1 MEIFSVDR
9 DGVVDAA
16 VSLGRVTYEY
26 ALDKLY
32 PLVDRLAIQRNVQNP
47 KFYDRLQRDILRR
60 CLMPPITV
68 AFVVDNPKALS
79 ASTIVFQKYVD
90 DNISEGFI
98 LDGIQRLHTLHRAK
112 QESPDI
118 FPLDQALFLNVI
130 LCSSVDN
137 LLYRMITLNNG
148 QKPMS
153 ARHQVEILTSN
164 AFTFDDGAL
173 GFVTEKDRLRL
184 RPGIFKRADFELAYM
199 AYLSNS
205 TAIDSQKLIQ
215 EKLDDLLASKILNR
229 DPAQDSLEFTAVIDL
244 IGKLIQEKRADTWF
258 RVNNNLIGFAASIR
272 SSFTAI
278 NAVTPEVFAKFI
290 DSFEDAFRSFDVSKI
305 KLGRARRLAVSYIIS
320 KFDEL
325 GGSDSQEI
333 TERLVEVID

>member
-16 VSLGRVTYEY
+16 VSLGRVNYKY
-26 ALDKLY
+26 ALEKLY

-68 AFVVDNPKALS
+68 AFVVEDPKALS
-79 ASTIVFQKYVD
+79 ASAAVFQKYVD
-90 DNISEGFI
+90 ENISEGFI
-98 LDGIQRLHTLHRAK
+98 LDGIQRLHTLRRAK
-112 QESPDI
+112 QESPDA
-118 FPLDQALFLNVI
+118 FPEDQALFLNVI

-173 GFVTEKDRLRL
+173 NFTTEKDKARL
-184 RPGIFKRADFELAYM
+184 RPGLFKRADFELAYM
-199 AYLSNS
+199 AFLSNS
-205 TAIDSQKLIQ
+205 IAIDSQKLIQ
-215 EKLDDLLASKILNR
+215 EKLDELLASKILNR
-229 DPAQDSLEFTAVIDL
+229 DPAEDGLEFTAVIDL
-244 IGKLIQEKRADTWF
+244 IGKLIKEKRADTWF

-272 SSFTAI
+272 NSF
-278 NAVTPEVFAKFI
+278 AVVNGLKPEDFAEFI
-290 DSFEDAFRSFDVSKI
+290 DEFEEAFRSFDVSKI
-305 KLGRARRLAVSYIIS
+305 KLGRARRQAVSYVIS
-320 KFDEL
+320 RFDEL
-325 GGSDSQEI
+325 GGADAQDI
-333 TERLVEVID
+333 TERLVEAID